1 MMRLFPNLSG
11 ANRTAAKL
19 GLVAV
24 TMLSLS
30 FAAVPFY
37 DWFCRVTGYGGT
49 TGVASAAPDR
59 VLDRAVEVRF
69 DASLERDMPWTF
81 RPMQRTM
88 TVRLGET
95 GLAFYE
101 AHNPTD
107 RPVAGIASY
116 NVTPDTAGGFF
127 TKIACFCFDMQV
139 LGPGESVQM
148 PVTFYVD
155 PEMVADAE
163 GRFVRQITLSYT
175 FHEAPLPD
183 EQAALAP
190 AGAAAV
196 N

>member
-1 MMRLFPNLSG
+1 MRLFPHLSPT
-11 ANRTAAKL
+11 NRTAAKL

-37 DWFCRVTGYGGT
+37 DWFCRVTGYGGA
-49 TGVASAAPDR
+49 TGVAASAPQQI
-59 VLDRAVEVRF
+59 LDRTVEVRF

-81 RPMQRTM
+81 RPMQRSM

-116 NVTPDTAGGFF
+116 NVTPDTAGGYF

-139 LGPGESVQM
+139 LAPGESVQM

-155 PEMVADAE
+155 PAMVEDDE
-163 GRFVRQITLSYT
+163 GQFVHQITLSYT

-190 AGAAAV
+190 AGGAAV

>member
-1 MMRLFPNLSG
+1 MRLLANLS
-11 ANRTAAKL
+11 ATNRTAAKL

-37 DWFCRVTGYGGT
+37 DWFCRVTGYGGA
-49 TGVASAAPDR
+49 TGVAEVAPQQI
-59 VLDRAVEVRF
+59 LDRTVEVRL
-69 DASLERDMPWTF
+69 DASLERGMPWTF
-81 RPMQRTM
+81 RPMQRSM

-101 AHNPTD
+101 AHNPTA

-139 LGPGESVQM
+139 LGPGESVEM

-155 PEMVADAE
+155 PAMVEDAE
-163 GRFVRQITLSYT
+163 GRFVHQITLSYT

-190 AGAAAV
+190 AGGAAV

>member
-1 MMRLFPNLSG
+1 MKRFFPNLTG
-11 ANRTAAKL
+11 PNRTAAKL
-19 GLVAV
+19 ALVAA

-49 TGVASAAPDR
+49 TAVAAAAPDR
-59 VLDRAVEVRF
+59 ILDRTVEVRF
-69 DASLERDMPWTF
+69 DASLERGMPWTF
-81 RPMQRTM
+81 RPMQRSM

-101 AHNPTD
+101 AHNPTS

-116 NVTPDTAGGFF
+116 NVAPDTAGGFF

-155 PEMVADAE
+155 PEMVEDDE
-163 GRFVRQITLSYT
+163 GQFVRQITLSYT
-175 FHEAPLPD
+175 FHEAPLPED
-183 EQAALAP
+183 QAALAP
-190 AGAAAV
+190 AGGAAV

>member
-1 MMRLFPNLSG
+1 MRLFPDLRGS
-11 ANRTAAKL
+11 NRTAAKL
-19 GLVAV
+19 GLVAL

-49 TGVASAAPDR
+49 TAVAAAASGQI
-59 VLDRAVEVRF
+59 LDRTVEVRF
-69 DASLERDMPWTF
+69 DASLERGMPWTF
-81 RPMQRTM
+81 RPMQRAM

-101 AHNPTD
+101 AHNPTS

-116 NVTPDTAGGFF
+116 NVTPDTAGGYF

-139 LGPGESVQM
+139 LGPGETVQM

-155 PEMVADAE
+155 PEMMTDDE
-163 GRFVRQITLSYT
+163 GQFVHQITLSYT

-183 EQAALAP
+183 EQAALATKGP
-190 AGAAAV
+190 AAV